1 MVPSHLGAETRRG
14 GATGDDDGVTAPLDA
29 AATAAEHDLAVTGQW
44 TDGSQAALAASIEAR
59 RWWLEQW
66 PEGGEHLLGLVAQ
79 DVQEWVHDNVDS
91 DWPRCPEHLDH
102 ALFVEPDLGPDP
114 FWVCHKSG
122 LPLASVGELPNAS

>member
-1 MVPSHLGAETRRG
+1 MTQ
-14 GATGDDDGVTAPLDA
+14 PLDA

-44 TDGSQAALAASIEAR
+44 TDGSEQALGASVEQR
-59 RWWLEQW
+59 RWWLGQW
-66 PEGGEHLLGLVAQ
+66 PEGGEHLLGLIAQ

-91 DWPRCPEHLDH
+91 DWPECPEHRDH

-122 LPLASVGELPNAS
+122 LPLCRVGELPAQ